1 MGKQRNEQKKQVL
14 WINSMLQTK
23 NRGMYEENVRSRYE
37 YIKKRNHHRTR
48 RRETLHIHQ
57 FTCPCKLRT
66 LSTSISGQGTFI
78 ELICDHPFP
87 KANTNHL
94 NNMTK
99 ASPPSTETY
108 IISTHTTSG
117 KGKGKVVLMH
127 ARKARGTY
135 NEVTATR
142 TINVGRTEM

>member
-1 MGKQRNEQKKQVL
+1 MWEPVSTTNKQTNQQKKQVL

-23 NRGMYEENVRSRYE
+23 NRGMYEENVRSRYK
-37 YIKKRNHHRTR
+37 KKRNHHRTR

-99 ASPPSTETY
+99 ASLRLLKR
-108 IISTHTTSG
+108 TS
-117 KGKGKVVLMH
+117 LAH
-127 ARKARGTY
+127 
-135 NEVTATR
+135 
-142 TINVGRTEM
+142 IQLQ